1 MSAAGI
7 VFISAGE
14 ASGDMHAGRLAEKI
28 KSLRPSVRMLGLG
41 GDRMRAAGVELLFH
55 VEQLSFMGFFEVISH
70 LPFMRK
76 VMRTSL
82 ATLRREKPDLVILVD
97 YPGFNL
103 RLAAEARKMGL
114 KLLYYISPQI
124 WAWGKNRL
132 AKIKQNVDKM
142 VVILPFEEE
151 LYRVAGVD
159 CEFVGHPL
167 LEEISFNSDKEEFY
181 GRLDIPREK
190 LILGL
195 LPGSRPQEVKSILP
209 IMLKASQ
216 KITEEIS
223 QIVPVVGLAPTLR
236 AEIVRPYLRAY
247 GEEVRLLQD
256 GIYDLMGHSH
266 LMMVASGT
274 ATLETAIV
282 GTPFV
287 IVYRTSLLTYLL
299 ARRMILIPYIGLVN
313 VVAGRKIVPE
323 FVQRQARP
331 EKIST
336 EILSL
341 LRSRERYELMKT
353 ELETI
358 RGRLGEPGA
367 SLRAAE
373 IATGMIAGQ

>member
-1 MSAAGI
+1 MPAAGT

-28 KSLRPSVRMLGLG
+28 KGLRPSLRMLGLG
-41 GDRMRAAGVELLFH
+41 GERMRSAGVELLFH

-76 VMRTSL
+76 VLRTS
-82 ATLRREKPDLVILVD
+82 AQTLRRERPELVILVD

-103 RLAAEARKMGL
+103 RLATEARKLGL
-114 KLLYYISPQI
+114 KVMYYIGPQI
-124 WAWGKNRL
+124 WAWGKSRL
-132 AKIKQNVDKM
+132 ERIRRDVDKM

-151 LYRVAGVD
+151 LYRDAGVD

-167 LEEISFNSDKEEFY
+167 LEEISFNSDREEFY
-181 GRLDIPREK
+181 GHLGIPREK

-195 LPGSRPQEVKSILP
+195 LPGSRPQEVKRILP
-209 IMLKASQ
+209 IMLKAAQ
-216 KITEEIS
+216 KVTEKVS
-223 QIVPVVGLAPTLR
+223 QIVPVVGLAPSLR

-247 GEEVRLLQD
+247 GKEVRLLQD
-256 GIYDLMGHSH
+256 GIYDLMSHSH

-274 ATLETAIV
+274 ATLETAIA

-287 IVYRTSLLTYLL
+287 IVYKTSLLTYLL

-313 VVAGRKIVPE
+313 VVAGKKIVPE
-323 FVQRQARP
+323 FVQGRAKA
-331 EKIST
+331 EKISA
-336 EILSL
+336 ELLSL
-341 LRSRERYELMKT
+341 LRDRQRYELMKT
-353 ELETI
+353 ELEAI

-367 SLRAAE
+367 SLRTAE
-373 IATGMIAGQ
+373 IATGMIGGQ